1 MLEGGS
7 ELKVLTRFSTR
18 LMERYLPDPLIFVIL
33 LTLLVY
39 VLGMITTGSTPLQ
52 MATFFGDGF
61 WGLMEF
67 TVQMSMVLLTGHVMA
82 KSSPFKKLLSKL
94 AKIPKSSGQ
103 AIILVSIV
111 AALASFINWGFGLV
125 IGVLIAKEV
134 ARQRTDTD
142 YRLLI
147 ASGYSG
153 FLVWHGGFSGSIP
166 LTVATEG
173 HPFSEQIGIIPI
185 PETIF
190 TFENILIVVLL
201 MISIPI
207 LNYFMHP
214 DENERHIIDKKLLE
228 EPESEPKPLNMTPA
242 ERLENSVMLNYII
255 GAIGVVYVIYYFSI
269 NGFELN
275 LNIVNFIFLFTG
287 LILHGT
293 PKNYIEA
300 VFEAVRGVGPIL
312 VQFPFYAGLM
322 GMMVESGI
330 AAQITELFVALSNEV
345 TFPLFAFLSAGV
357 VNFFIPS
364 GGGQWAVQAPVMIEA
379 AKELGVEQSKM
390 AMAVA
395 WGDAWTNMIQPFWAL
410 PALAIA
416 GLKARDIMGFCVWAL
431 VVSGVI
437 ISLVMLIAF

>member
-185 PETIF
+185 TETIF

-269 NGFELN
+269 NGFDLN
-275 LNIVNFIFLFTG
+275 LNIVNFIFLFSG